1 MKHMIII
8 IVIQQSLKQHVGLSG
23 EMRKELAHY
32 IKRKYTKGSRE
43 EITAK
48 RKRNN

>member
-1 MKHMIII
+1 
-8 IVIQQSLKQHVGLSG
+8 
-23 EMRKELAHY
+23 MRKELAHY

-48 RKRNN
+48 KREIIKKEKEKMQMKLIKL